1 MWNLENDTNEPICKA
16 GIDTDV
22 KNRHVDTD
30 GERKGGTNWESAIKN
45 KKSKSLHFTLIYYF
59 SNMFLFFM

>member
-1 MWNLENDTNEPICKA
+1 MNAYMWNLENGTDEPICKA

-30 GERKGGTNWESAIKN
+30 GERKGGTKWES
-45 KKSKSLHFTLIYYF
+45 TGIYRLLYVK
-59 SNMFLFFM
+59 